1 MLIPD
6 TLVFSK
12 EVPDNSST
20 TAEIDIMANIRIH
33 IKRIEKQNTKVEGG
47 GFNVPIPVSNSRI
60 LGVLLYILASH

>member
-47 GFNVPIPVSNSRI
+47 GGFQC
-60 LGVLLYILASH
+60 SHPCFKFKDIGGIVVHLS